1 MDDEIKLIET
11 FKQRFSNN
19 THIFLVQIGAN
30 DGVMADPAHTLIKT
44 ESRIS
49 ACLIE
54 PQKEEFQK
62 LKYNYKSCEDRL
74 MFLNVAITSQNGNV
88 KLYKNIDPLG
98 SSGHSS
104 LLLRQNEFASHFSEE
119 AYELV
124 KGINFSTLLEKIS
137 HTINALIID
146 TEGYD
151 IKIINQVIE
160 NKIYPDIIF
169 FERPY
174 PSVGNDRL
182 NNVETGNDV
191 LGNMVNTLEKLDYDV
206 KVLSGNVLCV
216 KNI

>member
-1 MDDEIKLIET
+1 MNDEVEFIET
-11 FKQRFSNN
+11 FVQRFSNN
-19 THIFLVQIGAN
+19 TDIFLVQIGAN
-30 DGVMADPAHTLIKT
+30 DGVMADPVHKLIKGDN
-44 ESRIS
+44 RIS

-54 PQKEEFQK
+54 PQKKELEK
-62 LKYNYKSCEDRL
+62 LKQNYELCKNKL
-74 MFLNVAITSQNGNV
+74 MFLNVAITSENGNV

-104 LLLRQNEFASHFSEE
+104 LLLRQNEFAAHFSED

-124 KGINFSTLLEKIS
+124 EGINFSTLMKKIPQ
-137 HTINALIID
+137 TINALVID

-151 IKIINQVIE
+151 IEIINQVIK

-174 PSVGNDRL
+174 PHAGNDRL
-182 NNVETGNDV
+182 NNVETGNEV
-191 LGNMVNTLEKLDYDV
+191 LRNMVNTLDELDYDV

-216 KNI
+216 KK